1 MEPPTVFSQ
10 QLDNLLIFFKRPM
23 RQLLKKPTSISCDG
37 IGILNMAHEKKI
49 VGVPIESGDFVLVG
63 KLLVHQRVS

>member
-1 MEPPTVFSQ
+1 MGNCFQPP
-10 QLDNLLIFFKRPM
+10 
-23 RQLLKKPTSISCDG
+23 SISCDG